1 LQNILTIDL
10 EEWYH
15 AEYVKNKVHRN
26 KEDFA
31 RMGLSK
37 TLDLLREQGVKAT
50 FFVLGEIAERYP
62 ELIPQIE
69 ANGHEVAF
77 HAFYHEPLWKKTA
90 ETFKLEINKFNAVAG
105 KPCKGFRAPSFS
117 LNNKTKW
124 ALNVLNEAGFMYD
137 SSIFPAKTPLYGV
150 WDAPIRPYKP
160 SLDDV
165 SVEDENTALW
175 EFPPLVYPFAF
186 FRLPTA
192 GGFYLRFLP
201 LDIIRKS
208 IEKANKRGYPAVI
221 FVHSWEVS
229 PEAPRL
235 KLGLYRSFV
244 TYHNIE
250 ETSTRLKHLLSSF
263 EFTSIEDYMKEKGM
277 A

>member
-1 LQNILTIDL
+1 MQNILTIDL

-15 AEYVKNKVHRN
+15 AEYVKDKVQRNNK
-26 KEDFA
+26 DLA
-31 RMGLSK
+31 RR
-37 TLDLLREQGVKAT
+37 DLAQTINLLEEQGVKAT

-62 ELIPQIE
+62 ELIREIKE
-69 ANGHEVAF
+69 NGHEVAF
-77 HAFYHEPLWKKTA
+77 HAFHHEPLWKKTA
-90 ETFKLEINKFNAVAG
+90 ETFKLEIDKFNALVDQ
-105 KPCKGFRAPSFS
+105 PCKGFRAPSFS
-117 LNNKTKW
+117 LNNKAKW
-124 ALNVLNEAGFMYD
+124 ALNVLNETGFKYD

-150 WDAPIRPYKP
+150 WHAPTRPYKP

-165 SVEDENTALW
+165 SVEDENASLW
-175 EFPPLVYPFAF
+175 EFPLLVYPFAV

-201 LDIIRKS
+201 LNLINKS
-208 IEKANKRGYPAVI
+208 VRKANKCGYPAVM
-221 FVHSWEVS
+221 FVHTWEVN
-229 PEAPRL
+229 PEAPKL
-235 KLGLYRSFV
+235 KLGIYKSFV

-263 EFTSIEDYMKEKGM
+263 EFTSVEDYMEKEGL